1 MGSSSWKT
9 DVNALHR
16 LQTQRSGAVLGRDRS
31 ICILLGRN
39 AKSCSVADQNANL
52 YKTAS
57 IKPTKSS
64 SNADRGAK
72 VGPDELT
79 GRNLSARGS
88 HLPSSLGFRSSMGPP
103 LSHSNSRPYQFD
115 HTERPRTLQKAV
127 NRAKNT

>member
-1 MGSSSWKT
+1 MGSSSLKT

-16 LQTQRSGAVLGRDRS
+16 LQTQRSCGVLGRDRS

-72 VGPDELT
+72 VGPDEL
-79 GRNLSARGS
+79 RVAEFVCSRISSA
-88 HLPSSLGFRSSMGPP
+88 LKLGFSLFDGSTTFSQQFRTISV
-103 LSHSNSRPYQFD
+103 RP
-115 HTERPRTLQKAV
+115 
-127 NRAKNT
+127 